1 MFNQEAFRVPPPP
14 RDHCVAAVFKN
25 TLCFFLS
32 HCYNSDMHH
41 HFYKKNGFTLAEVL
55 ITLGIIG
62 VVAALT
68 MPTLIANIQQEIFN
82 SRWKKAYSEINQAY
96 LLVQGQEDI
105 SDYWTC
111 KEVYCF
117 DKVAMNIFSQYI
129 KINDIQQIYN
139 SKDDEG
145 NLVYHNEKIKY
156 KNVFGDDVSIML
168 HKGIVVNDM
177 TLYYWSYYG
186 GSCSIWVDVNGYKKG
201 PNVLGRDLFALE
213 IKGDKIYPFGQFA
226 TGDWCKG
233 ASR

>member
-1 MFNQEAFRVPPPP
+1 M
-14 RDHCVAAVFKN
+14 
-25 TLCFFLS
+25 
-32 HCYNSDMHH
+32 
-41 HFYKKNGFTLAEVL
+41 

-156 KNVFGDDVSIML
+156 KNVFGNDVSIML

-201 PNVLGRDLFALE
+201 PNVLGRDLFARE

-233 ASR
+233 ASGNLGAGYIQALPASSYAGLGCSYDYLYGSKK